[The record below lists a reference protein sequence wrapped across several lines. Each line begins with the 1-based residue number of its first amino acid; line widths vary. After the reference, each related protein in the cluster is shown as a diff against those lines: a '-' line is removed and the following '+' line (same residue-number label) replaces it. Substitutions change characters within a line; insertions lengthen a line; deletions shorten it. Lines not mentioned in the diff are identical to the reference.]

1 MVCEEN
7 TSMQEFS
14 LPTNFHGVPR
24 KSIGLKFIPK
34 VDVLVQNISALKP
47 VVITDEGSDVTLALK
62 AKLESEGHKVI
73 VLQFDTFK
81 KNSAIKDGV
90 IISEISDQNIK
101 IAIDTI
107 LAKNEIGSFIYLH
120 PHFIFSGHNFTEH
133 FAVER
138 SLLKATFLLAK
149 YLQAPLNATSKTQR
163 TAFMTVSRLDGKFGM
178 DKRSNISII
187 AGGLSGLTKCMNL
200 EWSPVFCRAI
210 DAKPE
215 LSSEEIAN
223 NLFLELHDADV
234 RYVDVAIN
242 DNGRM
247 TYDVVSN
254 EVGATD
260 TYKKTVT
267 DKDVFLVAGGG
278 RGVTATCIKEMNIS
292 FKSKFILL
300 GRSSLDFELPAYALS
315 EANPAALKKAIMQEM
330 KDSGENVSI
339 KGLNSTF
346 NKYVAKKEIEE
357 TIANIKANG
366 GDAVYVAGDVTN
378 LTIKPEL
385 LKIEKQWGKITGI
398 IHGAG
403 RLADKLIQDKTE
415 EIFDNVTSVKLDGLL
430 NLLKMVNI
438 NELRHLIMFSSV
450 AGFYGNVGQSD
461 YAMANEILSTA
472 GHLFSTNHP
481 NTKVTAINW
490 GAWEGGMVSPE
501 LQKMFEEAGVSLV
514 NHPGGAARF
523 VQELNGAYHSQPQV
537 IIGGTL
543 PAGISDISGDLKT
556 YTIKRNLSLKDNE
569 FLNHHVIQGSPV
581 LPMVNATAW
590 MADSCVKLFPDYKLA
605 SIENVKLFKG
615 IVFDGTEKEQYFT
628 EIKEQSKT
636 DERIVC
642 AVTIYSKGGKLPLN
656 HYRSTVALAR
666 KRSDKPIFQTPQLKE
681 NKIEGATFYKDGSL
695 FHGAFYQGIE
705 EVIAMDEDQVLLKC
719 KAPSVSFEN
728 QGQFPSTSL
737 NAFFLDI
744 QYQGMVVWVQKFH
757 NGANSLPLQTLKGM
771 VYGEIPADKSFYVHI
786 KIQENSA
793 AKMIA
798 DCTVFDENG
807 AVYLFTEGA
816 GLTVSEGLKW

>member
-1 MVCEEN
+1 M
-7 TSMQEFS
+7 
-14 LPTNFHGVPR
+14 PR

-34 VDVLVQNISALKP
+34 IDLLLENIASLKP
-47 VVITDEGSDVTLALK
+47 VVITDEGSELTLAVK
-62 AKLESEGHKVI
+62 EKLEREGHHVI
-73 VLQFDTFK
+73 ILQFDGFK

-90 IISEISDQNIK
+90 TIPEINDQNIK
-101 IAIDTI
+101 TAITSI
-107 LAKNEIGSFIYLH
+107 LVKNEIGAFIYIH
-120 PHFIFSGHNFTEH
+120 PHFTFTGHNFTQH
-133 FAVER
+133 FDAER
-138 SLLKATFLLAK
+138 ALLKASFLLAK
-149 YLQAPLNATSKTQR
+149 YLQAPLNAVSKTQR

-210 DAKPE
+210 DVKPE
-215 LSSEEIAN
+215 LNVKEIAESI
-223 NLFLELHDADV
+223 FLELHDADV

-242 DNGRM
+242 ETGRM
-247 TYDVVSN
+247 TYEVTPN
-254 EVGATD
+254 EVPD
-260 TYKKTVT
+260 TQNYEQTVT

-278 RGVTATCIKEMNIS
+278 RGVTASCIKEMNIS

-300 GRSSLDFELPAYALS
+300 GRSSLDFELPEYALN
-315 EANPAALKKAIMQEM
+315 EDNPASLKNAIMQDM
-330 KDSGENVSI
+330 KASGEKVSI
-339 KGLNSTF
+339 KGLNNTF

-357 TIANIKANG
+357 TIAHIKANG

-385 LKIEKQWGKITGI
+385 LKIEKEWGKITGI

-415 EIFDNVTSVKLDGLL
+415 QIFDDVTSVKLDGLL
-430 NLLKMVNI
+430 GLLKMVNI
-438 NELRHLIMFSSV
+438 NELKHLIMFSSV

-472 GHLFSTNHP
+472 AHLFSTNHP

-501 LQKMFEEAGVSLV
+501 LQKMFEQAGVSLV

-523 VQELNGAYHSQPQV
+523 VQELNGAYHNQPQV

-543 PAGISDISGDLKT
+543 PAGISDISGEPKV
-556 YTIKRNLSLKDNE
+556 YTIQRNLNLKDNA

-590 MADSCVKLFPDYKLA
+590 MADSCVKLFPDYTLA

-615 IVFDGTEKEQYFT
+615 IVFDGTEKESYFT

-636 DERIVC
+636 TDNIVC
-642 AVTIYSKGGKLPLN
+642 DVTIYSKGAKLPLN
-656 HYRSTVALAR
+656 HYRSSVTLVR
-666 KRSDKPIFQTPQLKE
+666 KRNDKPIFKQPKVKE
-681 NKIEGATFYKDGSL
+681 NKIDGATFYNDGSL
-695 FHGAFYQGIE
+695 FHGPFYQGIE
-705 EVIAMDEDQVLLKC
+705 AVLCMDKKQVLLQC
-719 KAPSVSFEN
+719 KAPAVSFED

-757 NGANSLPLQTLKGM
+757 NGANSLPLQTLKGL
-771 VYGEIPADKSFYVHI
+771 VYGEIPSNKSFYVYI
-786 KIQENSA
+786 KIEENTA
-793 AKMIA
+793 TKMIA
-798 DCTVFDENG
+798 ECTVYDENG
-807 AVYLFTEGA
+807 SVFLITKGA
-816 GLTVSEGLKW
+816 GLTISPELKW

>member
-1 MVCEEN
+1 
-7 TSMQEFS
+7 
-14 LPTNFHGVPR
+14 LPTNFHNVPR

-34 VDVLVQNISALKP
+34 VDLLVEDISTLKP
-47 VVITDEGSDVTLALK
+47 IVITDEGSGLTLALK
-62 AKLESEGHKVI
+62 AKLESEGHRVI
-73 VLQFDTFK
+73 VIQFDGFK
-81 KNSAIKDGV
+81 KNSSIKNGV
-90 IISEISDQNIK
+90 SISEINDQNIK
-101 IAIDTI
+101 IAIDAI
-107 LAKNEIGSFIYLH
+107 LAKNEIGAFIYLH
-120 PHFIFSGHNFTEH
+120 PHFTFSGHNFTEH
-133 FAVER
+133 FKVER
-138 SLLKATFLLAK
+138 QLIKATFLLAK
-149 YLQAPLNATSKTQR
+149 YLQVPLNTTSKTQR
-163 TAFMTVSRLDGKFGM
+163 ATFMTVSRIDGKFGM

-200 EWSPVFCRAI
+200 EWSPVYCRAI
-210 DAKPE
+210 DVKPE
-215 LSSEEIAN
+215 LSDKEITD
-223 NLFLELHDADV
+223 NLFLELHDTDI

-242 DNGRM
+242 ENGRM
-247 TYDVVSN
+247 TYDVRPN
-254 EVGATD
+254 EVPANEN
-260 TYKKTVT
+260 YQQTVT

-300 GRSSLDFELPAYALS
+300 GRSSLDFELPAYALD
-315 EANPAALKKAIMQEM
+315 EDDPAKLKNAIMLEM
-330 KDSGENVSI
+330 KASGEKVSI

-357 TIANIKANG
+357 TIAHIKANG

-385 LKIEKQWGKITGI
+385 LTIEKEWGKITGI

-430 NLLKMVNI
+430 GLLKMVNI
-438 NELRHLIMFSSV
+438 NELKHLIMFSSV

-472 GHLFSTNHP
+472 AHLFSTNHP

-523 VQELNGAYHSQPQV
+523 VQELNGAYHDQPQV

-543 PAGISDISGDLKT
+543 PAGISDISGDFKT
-556 YTIKRNLSLKDNE
+556 YTIQRNLSLKDNE

-615 IVFDGTEKEQYFT
+615 IVFDGTEKETYFT
-628 EIKEQSKT
+628 DVKEKSKT
-636 DERIVC
+636 ADTIIC
-642 AVTIYSKGGKLPLN
+642 DVTVYSKGAKLPLN
-656 HYRSTVALAR
+656 HYRSTVTLMR
-666 KRSDKPIFQTPQLKE
+666 KRSDKPKFKTPELKE
-681 NKIEGATFYKDGSL
+681 NKIDGAIFYKDGSL

-705 EVIAMDEDQVLLKC
+705 EVISMDKEQVLLKC
-719 KAPSVSFEN
+719 KAPVVSFED
-728 QGQFPSTSL
+728 QGQFPVTSL

-757 NGANSLPLQTLKGM
+757 NGANSLPLQTLKGL

-798 DCTVFDENG
+798 DCTVYDENED
-807 AVYLFTEGA
+807 VYLFTEGA
-816 GLTVSEGLKW
+816 GLTVSEGLSW

>member
-1 MVCEEN
+1 
-7 TSMQEFS
+7 
-14 LPTNFHGVPR
+14 VPR

-34 VDVLVQNISALKP
+34 VDILVQDISTLKP
-47 VVITDEGSDVTLALK
+47 VVITDEGSDLTLAVK
-62 AKLESEGHKVI
+62 AKLESEGYKVI
-73 VLQFDTFK
+73 VIQFDAFR
-81 KNSAIKDGV
+81 KNTAITDG
-90 IISEISDQNIK
+90 ISISEINDQNIK
-101 IAIDTI
+101 AAIDTI
-107 LAKNEIGSFIYLH
+107 LVKNEIGAFIYLH
-120 PHFIFSGHNFTEH
+120 PHFTFSGHNFTQH
-133 FAVER
+133 FDTER

-178 DKRSNISII
+178 DKRSDISII

-215 LSSEEIAN
+215 LAAKEIADN
-223 NLFLELHDADV
+223 VFLELHDADV

-242 DNGRM
+242 ENGRM
-247 TYDVVSN
+247 TYEVTPN
-254 EVGATD
+254 EVSD
-260 TYKKTVT
+260 KESYQQTVT
-267 DKDVFLVAGGG
+267 NKDVFLVAGGG
-278 RGVTATCIKEMNIS
+278 RGVTATCIKEMNIA

-300 GRSSLDFELPAYALS
+300 GRSSLDFEVPSYALN
-315 EANPAALKKAIMQEM
+315 EDDPAKLKNAIMLEM
-330 KDSGENVSI
+330 KASGEKVSI

-357 TIANIKANG
+357 TIAHIKANG

-385 LKIEKQWGKITGI
+385 LKIEKQWGQITGI

-430 NLLKMVNI
+430 GLLKMVNI
-438 NELRHLIMFSSV
+438 NELKHLIMFSSV

-472 GHLFSTNHP
+472 AHLFSTNHP

-523 VQELNGAYHSQPQV
+523 VQELNGAYHNQPQV

-556 YTIKRNLSLKDNE
+556 YTIQRNLSLKDNA

-615 IVFDGTEKEQYFT
+615 IVFDGTEKEVYFT
-628 EIKEQSKT
+628 EMKEQSKT
-636 DERIVC
+636 SDTIIC
-642 AVTIYSKGGKLPLN
+642 DVTVYSKGAKLPLN
-656 HYRSTVALAR
+656 HYRSSVTLSR
-666 KRSDKPIFQTPQLKE
+666 KRNHKPKFKAPTLKGST
-681 NKIEGATFYKDGSL
+681 IDGATFYKDGSL

-705 EVIAMDEDQVLLKC
+705 EVLFMDSEQVLLKC
-719 KAPSVSFEN
+719 KAPRVSFED

-757 NGANSLPLQTLKGM
+757 NGANSLPLQTLKGL
-771 VYGEIPADKSFYVHI
+771 VYGEIPADESFYVHI

-798 DCTVFDENG
+798 DCTVYDENED
-807 AVYLFTEGA
+807 VFLFTQGA
-816 GLTVSEGLKW
+816 GLTVSEGLTW

>member
-1 MVCEEN
+1 
-7 TSMQEFS
+7 
-14 LPTNFHGVPR
+14 LPTKFYNVPR

-34 VDVLVQNISALKP
+34 VDLLVQDISALKP
-47 VVITDEGSDVTLALK
+47 VVITDEGSDLTLAVK
-62 AKLESEGHKVI
+62 AKLESEGHTVI
-73 VLQFDTFK
+73 VIQFDAFK
-81 KNSAIKDGV
+81 KNPTLKNGIS
-90 IISEISDQNIK
+90 ISEINDQNIK
-101 IAIDTI
+101 MAIDTI
-107 LAKNEIGSFIYLH
+107 LAKNDIGSFIYLH
-120 PHFIFSGHNFTEH
+120 PHFTFSGSNFTQH
-133 FAVER
+133 FDTER
-138 SLLKATFLLAK
+138 ALLKATFLMAK
-149 YLQAPLNATSKTQR
+149 QLQAPLNANSKTQR

-178 DKRSNISII
+178 DKRSNMSII

-215 LSSEEIAN
+215 LAAKEIADA
-223 NLFLELHDADV
+223 LFLELHDADV
-234 RYVDVAIN
+234 RYVDVAITE
-242 DNGRM
+242 NGRM
-247 TYDVVSN
+247 TYEVTTN
-254 EVGATD
+254 EVSATED
-260 TYKKTVT
+260 YQQTVT

-278 RGVTATCIKEMNIS
+278 RGVTATCIKEMNIA

-300 GRSSLDFELPAYALS
+300 GRSALDFELPAYALNGVS
-315 EANPAALKKAIMQEM
+315 PAALKNEIMQEM
-330 KDSGENVSI
+330 KSSGEKVSI
-339 KGLNSTF
+339 KGLNSRF

-357 TIANIKANG
+357 TIAHIKANG
-366 GDAVYVAGDVTN
+366 GDAIYVAGDVTN

-385 LKIEKQWGKITGI
+385 LEIEKKWGKITGI

-415 EIFDNVTSVKLDGLL
+415 QIFDDVTSVKLDGLTS
-430 NLLKMVNI
+430 LLKMVNV

-472 GHLFSTNHP
+472 AHLFSTNHP

-523 VQELNGAYHSQPQV
+523 VQELNGAYHHQPQV

-543 PAGISDISGDLKT
+543 PAGISDISGPLKT
-556 YTIKRNLSLKDNE
+556 YTIQRYLSLKDNT
-569 FLNHHVIQGSPV
+569 FLKDHVIQGSSV

-605 SIENVKLFKG
+605 RIAHVKLYKG
-615 IVFDGTEKEQYFT
+615 IVFDGTEKEVYFT

-636 DERIVC
+636 AEHIVC
-642 AVTIYSKGGKLPLN
+642 DVTVYSKGVKLPLN
-656 HYRSTVALAR
+656 HYRSTITLSR
-666 KRSDKPIFQTPQLKE
+666 KRSDKPKFQAPRIKE
-681 NKIEGATFYKDGSL
+681 NKIDGATFYKDGSL
-695 FHGAFYQGIE
+695 FQGPFYQGIE
-705 EVIAMDEDQVLLKC
+705 AVLSIDKDQVLLKC
-719 KAPSVSFEN
+719 KAPAVSFET

-744 QYQGMVVWVQKFH
+744 QYQGMILWVQKYH
-757 NGANSLPLQTLKGM
+757 NGANSLPLQTIEGL
-771 VYGEIPADKSFYVHI
+771 VYGEIPANKSFYVHM

-793 AKMIA
+793 TKMIA
-798 DCTVFDENG
+798 DITVYDENG
-807 AVYLFTEGA
+807 DVFLFTEGA
-816 GLTVSEGLKW
+816 GLTVSEGLTW

>member
-1 MVCEEN
+1 M
-7 TSMQEFS
+7 
-14 LPTNFHGVPR
+14 PTDFHNVPR

-34 VDVLVQNISALKP
+34 VDLLVQDISTLKP
-47 VVITDEGSDVTLALK
+47 VVITDEGSDLTLAVK
-62 AKLESEGHKVI
+62 TKLEREGHNVI
-73 VLQFDTFK
+73 VIQFDAFK
-81 KNSAIKDGV
+81 KNSSIKNGV
-90 IISEISDQNIK
+90 AISEINDQNIK
-101 IAIDTI
+101 TAINTI
-107 LAKNEIGSFIYLH
+107 LAKSEIGAFIYLH
-120 PHFIFSGHNFTEH
+120 PHFTFSNHNFTEH
-133 FAVER
+133 FKIER
-138 SLLKATFLLAK
+138 QLIKATFLLAK
-149 YLQAPLNATSKTQR
+149 YLQAPLNTNSKTQR

-210 DAKPE
+210 DVKPE
-215 LSSEEIAN
+215 LAEKDIADH
-223 NLFLELHDADV
+223 LFLELHDADV

-242 DNGRM
+242 NNGRM
-247 TYDVVSN
+247 TYEVKAN
-254 EVGATD
+254 EVHSSEE
-260 TYKKTVT
+260 YKQTVT

-278 RGVTATCIKEMNIS
+278 RGVTATCIKEMNKS

-300 GRSSLDFELPAYALS
+300 GRSSLDFELPEYAQN
-315 EANPAALKKAIMQEM
+315 EDDPAALKNAIMMAM
-330 KDSGENVSI
+330 KASGEKVSI
-339 KGLNSTF
+339 QSLNSTF

-357 TIANIKANG
+357 TIAHIKANG

-415 EIFDNVTSVKLDGLL
+415 TIFDNVTSVKLDGLL
-430 NLLKMVNI
+430 GLLKMVNI
-438 NELRHLIMFSSV
+438 NELKHLIMFSSV

-472 GHLFSTNHP
+472 AHLFSTNHP

-523 VQELNGAYHSQPQV
+523 VQELNGAYHNQPQV

-543 PAGISDISGDLKT
+543 PAGISDISGDNKT
-556 YTIKRNLSLKDNE
+556 YTIQRNLSLKDNA

-590 MADSCVKLFPDYKLA
+590 MADSCVKLFPDYNLA

-615 IVFDGTEKEQYFT
+615 IVFDGNEKEVYFT

-636 DERIVC
+636 EDRIVC
-642 AVTIYSKGGKLPLN
+642 DVTIYSKGVKLPLN
-656 HYRSTVALAR
+656 HYRSRVTIER
-666 KRSDKPIFQTPQLKE
+666 KRGDKPKFQVPNLKE
-681 NKIEGATFYKDGSL
+681 NKIKGASFYKDGSL
-695 FHGAFYQGIE
+695 FHGEFYQGIE
-705 EVIAMDEDQVLLKC
+705 EVLSIDKEQVLLKC
-719 KAPSVSFEN
+719 KAPAVSFED
-728 QGQFPSTSL
+728 QGQFPNTSL

-757 NGANSLPLQTLKGM
+757 DGANSLPLQTLKGL
-771 VYGEIPADKSFYVHI
+771 VYGEIPSDKSFYVHI
-786 KIQENSA
+786 KIQENSIT
-793 AKMIA
+793 KMIA
-798 DCTVFDENG
+798 DCTVFDDKGN
-807 AVYLFTEGA
+807 VFLFTEGA
-816 GLTVSEGLKW
+816 GLTISPELTW

>member
-1 MVCEEN
+1 M
-7 TSMQEFS
+7 
-14 LPTNFHGVPR
+14 PR

-34 VDVLVQNISALKP
+34 VDILVQNISALKP
-47 VVITDEGSDVTLALK
+47 VVITDEGSDLTLAVK
-62 AKLESEGHKVI
+62 KKLESEGFTVI
-73 VLQFDTFK
+73 VIQFDAFK
-81 KNSAIKDGV
+81 KNKTIKNG
-90 IISEISDQNIK
+90 ISIPEINDQNIK
-101 IAIDTI
+101 AAIDTI
-107 LAKNEIGSFIYLH
+107 LVKNEIGAFIYLH
-120 PHFIFSGHNFTEH
+120 PHFTFSGHNFTQH
-133 FAVER
+133 FDTER

-149 YLQAPLNATSKTQR
+149 YLQVPLNTTSKTQR

-178 DKRSNISII
+178 DKRSDISII

-215 LSSEEIAN
+215 LSAKKIADN
-223 NLFLELHDADV
+223 VFLELNDADV

-242 DNGRM
+242 ENGRM
-247 TYDVVSN
+247 TYEVTPN
-254 EVGATD
+254 EVSAKEN
-260 TYKKTVT
+260 YQQTVT

-300 GRSSLDFELPAYALS
+300 GRSSLDFELPAYALN
-315 EANPAALKKAIMQEM
+315 EDDPAKLKNAIMLEM
-330 KDSGENVSI
+330 KASGEKVSI

-357 TIANIKANG
+357 TIAHIKANG

-385 LKIEKQWGKITGI
+385 LKIEKQWGQITGI

-430 NLLKMVNI
+430 GLLKMVNI
-438 NELRHLIMFSSV
+438 NELKHLIMFSSV

-472 GHLFSTNHP
+472 AHLFSTNHP

-523 VQELNGAYHSQPQV
+523 VQELNGAYHNQPQV

-543 PAGISDISGDLKT
+543 PAGISDISGDFKT
-556 YTIKRNLSLKDNE
+556 YTIQRNLSLKDNE

-615 IVFDGTEKEQYFT
+615 IVFDGTEKDMYFT
-628 EIKEQSKT
+628 EVKEQSKT
-636 DERIVC
+636 ADQIVC
-642 AVTIYSKGGKLPLN
+642 DVTVYSKGAKLPLN
-656 HYRSTVALAR
+656 HYRSTVTLSR
-666 KRSDKPIFQTPQLKE
+666 KRAEKPKFQTPTLKE
-681 NKIEGATFYKDGSL
+681 NKIDGATFYKDGSL

-705 EVIAMDEDQVLLKC
+705 EVLSMDEEQVLLKC
-719 KAPSVSFEN
+719 KAPTVSFED
-728 QGQFPSTSL
+728 QGQFPITSL

-757 NGANSLPLQTLKGM
+757 NGANSLPLQTLKGL

-798 DCTVFDENG
+798 DCTVYDENED
-807 AVYLFTEGA
+807 VFLFTEGA
-816 GLTVSEGLKW
+816 GLTVSEGLTW

>member
-1 MVCEEN
+1 M
-7 TSMQEFS
+7 
-14 LPTNFHGVPR
+14 PTNFHNVPR

-34 VDVLVQNISALKP
+34 VDILVQNISSLKP
-47 VVITDEGSDVTLALK
+47 VVITDEGSDLTLAVK
-62 AKLESEGHKVI
+62 EKLESEGHTVI
-73 VLQFDTFK
+73 VIQFDTFK
-81 KNSAIKDGV
+81 KNTAIKRG
-90 IISEISDQNIK
+90 ISIPEINDQNIK
-101 IAIDTI
+101 TAIDTI
-107 LAKNEIGSFIYLH
+107 LAENEIGAFIYLH
-120 PHFIFSGHNFTEH
+120 PHFTFTGHNFTQH
-133 FAVER
+133 FDIER

-149 YLQAPLNATSKTQR
+149 YLQAPLNAASKTQR
-163 TAFMTVSRLDGKFGM
+163 SSFMTVSRLDGKFGM
-178 DKRSNISII
+178 NERSNISII

-210 DAKPE
+210 DAQPE
-215 LSSEEIAN
+215 LSPEEIAD

-242 DNGRM
+242 ENGRM
-247 TYDVVSN
+247 TYEVVPN
-254 EVGATD
+254 EVNASEE
-260 TYKKTVT
+260 YEQTVT

-300 GRSSLDFELPAYALS
+300 GRSSLDFELPEYAQN
-315 EANPAALKKAIMQEM
+315 EDNPAALKNAIMMDM
-330 KDSGENVSI
+330 KASGEKVSI

-357 TIANIKANG
+357 TIAHIKANG

-385 LKIEKQWGKITGI
+385 LNIEKQWGKITGI

-430 NLLKMVNI
+430 CLLKMVNI
-438 NELRHLIMFSSV
+438 NELKHLIMFSSV

-472 GHLFSTNHP
+472 AHLFSTNHP

-523 VQELNGAYHSQPQV
+523 VQELNGAYHNQPQV

-556 YTIKRNLSLKDNE
+556 YTIQRNLSLKDNE

-615 IVFDGTEKEQYFT
+615 IVFDGTEKEMYFT
-628 EIKEQSKT
+628 EMKEQSKT
-636 DERIVC
+636 ADQIIC
-642 AVTIYSKGGKLPLN
+642 DVTVYSKGAKLPLN
-656 HYRSTVALAR
+656 HYRSKVTLER
-666 KRSDKPIFQTPQLKE
+666 KRNDKPKFQTPELKE
-681 NKIEGATFYKDGSL
+681 NKIDGATFYKDGSL

-705 EVIAMDEDQVLLKC
+705 EVLSMDEEQVLLKC
-719 KAPSVSFEN
+719 KAPAVSFED
-728 QGQFPSTSL
+728 QGQFPVTSL

-757 NGANSLPLQTLKGM
+757 NGANSLPLQTLKGLI
-771 VYGEIPADKSFYVHI
+771 YGEIPANKSFYVYI

-798 DCTVFDENG
+798 DCTVYDENG
-807 AVYLFTEGA
+807 NVYLFTEGA
-816 GLTVSEGLKW
+816 GLTVSEGLSW

>member
-1 MVCEEN
+1 M
-7 TSMQEFS
+7 
-14 LPTNFHGVPR
+14 PTNFYDVPR

-34 VDVLVQNISALKP
+34 VDLLVQNISSLKP
-47 VVITDEGSDVTLALK
+47 VVITDEGSDLTLAVK
-62 AKLESEGHKVI
+62 AKLEIEGHKVI
-73 VLQFDTFK
+73 VIQFDAFK
-81 KNSAIKDGV
+81 KNKSIKNG
-90 IISEISDQNIK
+90 ISIPKINDQNIK
-101 IAIDTI
+101 TAIDTI
-107 LAKNEIGSFIYLH
+107 LAKNEIGAFIYLH
-120 PHFIFSGHNFTEH
+120 PHFTFSGHNFTQH
-133 FAVER
+133 FDIER

-149 YLQAPLNATSKTQR
+149 YLQAPLNVTSKTQR

-215 LSSEEIAN
+215 LSAKEISD

-242 DNGRM
+242 ENGRM
-247 TYDVVSN
+247 TYEVTPN
-254 EVGATD
+254 EVSATEN
-260 TYKKTVT
+260 YQQTVT

-278 RGVTATCIKEMNIS
+278 RGVTATCIKEMNKS

-300 GRSSLDFELPAYALS
+300 GRSSLDFDLPAYALK
-315 EANPAALKKAIMQEM
+315 EDNPAKLKNAIMEDM
-330 KDSGENVSI
+330 KASGEKVSI

-357 TIANIKANG
+357 TIAIIKENG
-366 GDAVYVAGDVTN
+366 GDAIYVAGDVTN

-385 LKIEKQWGKITGI
+385 LKIEKKWGKITGI

-430 NLLKMVNI
+430 SLLKMVDI
-438 NELRHLIMFSSV
+438 NELKHLIMFSSV

-472 GHLFSTNHP
+472 AHLFSTNHP
-481 NTKVTAINW
+481 KTKVTAINW

-523 VQELNGAYHSQPQV
+523 VQELNGAYHNQPQV

-556 YTIKRNLSLKDNE
+556 YTIQRNLSLKDNV
-569 FLNHHVIQGSPV
+569 FLNHHIIQGSPV

-615 IVFDGTEKEQYFT
+615 IVFDGTEKETYFT

-636 DERIVC
+636 ADSIVC
-642 AVTIYSKGGKLPLN
+642 DVTIYSKGAKLPLN
-656 HYRSTVALAR
+656 HYRSTVTLER
-666 KRSDKPIFQTPQLKE
+666 KRSDKPKFQTPKLKE

-705 EVIAMDEDQVLLKC
+705 EVLSMDKEQVLLKC
-719 KAPSVSFEN
+719 KAPAVSFED

-757 NGANSLPLQTLKGM
+757 NGANSLPLQTLKGL
-771 VYGEIPADKSFYVHI
+771 VYGEIPSDESFYVHI
-786 KIQENSA
+786 KIQESSVT
-793 AKMIA
+793 KMIA
-798 DCTVFDENG
+798 DCTVYDENG
-807 AVYLFTEGA
+807 NVFLFTQGA
-816 GLTVSEGLKW
+816 GLTISPGLSW

>member
-1 MVCEEN
+1 M
-7 TSMQEFS
+7 
-14 LPTNFHGVPR
+14 PTNFHNVPR
-24 KSIGLKFIPK
+24 KSVGLKFIPK
-34 VDVLVQNISALKP
+34 VDLLIQDISTLKP
-47 VVITDEGSDVTLALK
+47 IVITDEGSELTLAVK
-62 AKLESEGHKVI
+62 TKLESEGHTVI
-73 VLQFDTFK
+73 VLQFDGFK
-81 KNSAIKDGV
+81 KNTTIKNEV
-90 IISEISDQNIK
+90 SIPEINDQNIK

-107 LAKNEIGSFIYLH
+107 LEKNEIGAFIYLH
-120 PHFIFSGHNFTEH
+120 PHFTFSGHNFTQH
-133 FAVER
+133 FDTER
-138 SLLKATFLLAK
+138 ALLKASFLLAK
-149 YLQAPLNATSKTQR
+149 QLQAPLNTTSKTQR

-215 LSSEEIAN
+215 LSAKAIADH
-223 NLFLELHDADV
+223 LFLELHDADV
-234 RYVDVAIN
+234 RYVDVALN
-242 DNGRM
+242 ENGRM
-247 TYDVVSN
+247 TYDVVPN
-254 EVGATD
+254 EVSATPD
-260 TYKKTVT
+260 YQQTVT

-278 RGVTATCIKEMNIS
+278 RGVTATCIKEMNIA

-300 GRSSLDFELPAYALS
+300 GRSSLDFEIPAYALNEDS
-315 EANPAALKKAIMQEM
+315 PAALKNAIMQEM
-330 KDSGENVSI
+330 KASGEKVSI

-357 TIANIKANG
+357 TIAKIKANG
-366 GDAVYVAGDVTN
+366 GDAIYVAGDVTN
-378 LTIKPEL
+378 LTIKPQL
-385 LKIEKQWGKITGI
+385 LNIEKQWGKITGI

-430 NLLKMVNI
+430 GLLKMVNI
-438 NELRHLIMFSSV
+438 NELKHLILFSSV

-472 GHLFSTNHP
+472 AHLFSTNHP

-523 VQELNGAYHSQPQV
+523 VQELNGAYHNQPQV

-556 YTIKRNLSLKDNE
+556 YTIQRNLNLKDNL
-569 FLNHHVIQGSPV
+569 FLTHHVIQGNPV

-615 IVFDGTEKEQYFT
+615 IVFDGTEKETYFT

-636 DERIVC
+636 ADSIVC
-642 AVTIYSKGGKLPLN
+642 DVTVYSKGSKLPLN
-656 HYRSTVALAR
+656 HYRSTVTLLR
-666 KRSDKPIFQTPQLKE
+666 KRNDKPKFLTPKLKE
-681 NKIEGATFYKDGSL
+681 NKIDGATFYKNGSL

-705 EVIAMDEDQVLLKC
+705 AVLAMDEAQVLLRC
-719 KAPSVSFEN
+719 KAPAVSFED

-771 VYGEIPADKSFYVHI
+771 VYGEIPSNKSFYVHI
-786 KIQENSA
+786 KVQENSNT
-793 AKMIA
+793 KMIA
-798 DCTVFDENG
+798 DCTVYDENG
-807 AVYLFTEGA
+807 DVFLFTQGA
-816 GLTVSEGLKW
+816 GLTVSEGLNW

>member
-1 MVCEEN
+1 M
-7 TSMQEFS
+7 
-14 LPTNFHGVPR
+14 PR

-34 VDVLVQNISALKP
+34 VDVLVQNISELKP
-47 VVITDEGSDVTLALK
+47 VVITDEGSDLTLAVK
-62 AKLESEGHKVI
+62 AKLESEGYTVI
-73 VLQFDTFK
+73 VIQFKAFK
-81 KNSAIKDGV
+81 KNKTIKNG
-90 IISEISDQNIK
+90 ISIPEINDQNIK
-101 IAIDTI
+101 AAIDAI
-107 LAKNEIGSFIYLH
+107 LAKNEIGAFIYLH
-120 PHFIFSGHNFTEH
+120 PHFTFSGHNFTQH
-133 FAVER
+133 FDTER

-149 YLQAPLNATSKTQR
+149 YLQAPLNKTSKSQR

-178 DKRSNISII
+178 DKRSDISII

-215 LSSEEIAN
+215 LAAKEIADN
-223 NLFLELHDADV
+223 VFLELHDADV

-242 DNGRM
+242 ENGRM
-247 TYDVVSN
+247 TYEVTPN
-254 EVGATD
+254 EVSANEN
-260 TYKKTVT
+260 YQQTVT

-300 GRSSLDFELPAYALS
+300 GRSSLDFELPAYALN
-315 EANPAALKKAIMQEM
+315 EDDPAKLKNAIMLEM
-330 KDSGENVSI
+330 KASGDKVSI

-357 TIANIKANG
+357 TIAHIKANG

-385 LKIEKQWGKITGI
+385 LDIEKQWGKITGI

-430 NLLKMVNI
+430 GLLKMVNI
-438 NELRHLIMFSSV
+438 NELKHLIMFSSV

-472 GHLFSTNHP
+472 AHLFSTNHP

-523 VQELNGAYHSQPQV
+523 VQELNGAYHNQPQV

-556 YTIKRNLSLKDNE
+556 YTIQRNLSLKDNE

-605 SIENVKLFKG
+605 TIEQVKLFKG
-615 IVFDGTEKEQYFT
+615 IVFNGSEKEIYFT
-628 EIKEQSKT
+628 EVKEQSKT
-636 DERIVC
+636 DDTIVC
-642 AVTIYSKGGKLPLN
+642 DVTVHSKGAKFPLN
-656 HYRSTVALAR
+656 HYRSRVILSKKPT
-666 KRSDKPIFQTPQLKE
+666 DKPKSQIPNLRGD
-681 NKIEGATFYKDGSL
+681 IIDGSTFYKDGSL
-695 FHGAFYQGIE
+695 FHGAYYQGIE
-705 EVIAMDEDQVLLKC
+705 EVLYMDVEQALIKC
-719 KAPSVSFEN
+719 KAPAVSLED

-757 NGANSLPLQTLKGM
+757 NGANSLPLQTLKGSI
-771 VYGEIPADKSFYVHI
+771 YREIPADKSFYVHI

-793 AKMIA
+793 TKMIA
-798 DCTVFDENG
+798 DCTVYDENED
-807 AVYLFTEGA
+807 VFLFTEGA
-816 GLTVSEGLKW
+816 GLTVSQELTW

>member
-1 MVCEEN
+1 M
-7 TSMQEFS
+7 
-14 LPTNFHGVPR
+14 
-24 KSIGLKFIPK
+24 
-34 VDVLVQNISALKP
+34 
-47 VVITDEGSDVTLALK
+47 
-62 AKLESEGHKVI
+62 
-73 VLQFDTFK
+73 
-81 KNSAIKDGV
+81 
-90 IISEISDQNIK
+90 
-101 IAIDTI
+101 
-107 LAKNEIGSFIYLH
+107 
-120 PHFIFSGHNFTEH
+120 
-133 FAVER
+133 
-138 SLLKATFLLAK
+138 AK

-178 DKRSNISII
+178 DKRSDISII
-187 AGGLSGLTKCMNL
+187 AGGLSGLTKCINL

-210 DAKPE
+210 DAQPE
-215 LSSEEIAN
+215 LSPEEIAA
-223 NLFLELHDADV
+223 NLFQELHDADV

-242 DNGRM
+242 EKGRM
-247 TYDVVSN
+247 TYEVTPN
-254 EVGATD
+254 EVAATD
-260 TYKKTVT
+260 EYQQTVT

-278 RGVTATCIKEMNIS
+278 RGVTATCIKEMNAA

-300 GRSSLDFELPAYALS
+300 GRSSLDFELPAYALT
-315 EANPAALKKAIMQEM
+315 ENNPAKLKNAIMQNL
-330 KDSGENVSI
+330 KASGEKVSI
-339 KGLNSTF
+339 KGLNSLF
-346 NKYVAKKEIEE
+346 KKYVAKKEIEE
-357 TIANIKANG
+357 TIATIKVAG
-366 GDAVYVAGDVTN
+366 GDAIYVAGDVTN

-438 NELRHLIMFSSV
+438 NELKHLIMFSSV

-472 GHLFSTNHP
+472 AHLFSTNHP

-523 VQELNGAYHSQPQV
+523 VQELNGAYHHQPQV

-556 YTIKRNLSLKDNE
+556 HTIQRNLSLKENA
-569 FLNHHVIQGSPV
+569 FLQHHVIQGSPV

-605 SIENVKLFKG
+605 SIEDVKLFKG
-615 IVFDGTEKEQYFT
+615 IVFDGTEKEVYFT
-628 EIKEQSKT
+628 KVKEQLKT
-636 DERIVC
+636 ADTIVC
-642 AVTIYSKGGKLPLN
+642 EVSVYSKGAKLPLN
-656 HYRSTVALAR
+656 HYRATVTLSR
-666 KRSDKPIFQTPQLKE
+666 KRTEKPIFKAPKLVE
-681 NKIEGATFYKDGSL
+681 NKIDGATFYKDGSL

-705 EVIAMDEDQVLLKC
+705 EIIAMDESQVLLKC
-719 KAPSVSFEN
+719 KAPAVSYED

-744 QYQGMVVWVQKFH
+744 QYQGMVVWVQKYH

-771 VYGEIPADKSFYVHI
+771 VYEEIQANKSYYVHI
-786 KIQENSA
+786 KIQENTET
-793 AKMIA
+793 KMIA
-798 DCTVFDENG
+798 DCTVYDDNED
-807 AVYLFTEGA
+807 VILFTEGA
-816 GLTVSEGLKW
+816 GLTVSRELVW

>member
-1 MVCEEN
+1 
-7 TSMQEFS
+7 
-14 LPTNFHGVPR
+14 
-24 KSIGLKFIPK
+24 
-34 VDVLVQNISALKP
+34 
-47 VVITDEGSDVTLALK
+47 
-62 AKLESEGHKVI
+62 
-73 VLQFDTFK
+73 
-81 KNSAIKDGV
+81 
-90 IISEISDQNIK
+90 
-101 IAIDTI
+101 
-107 LAKNEIGSFIYLH
+107 LH
-120 PHFIFSGHNFTEH
+120 PHFSFSGHNFTEH
-133 FAVER
+133 FDTER
-138 SLLKATFLLAK
+138 ALLKATFLLAK
-149 YLQAPLNATSKTQR
+149 YLQAPLNATSKKQR

-215 LSSEEIAN
+215 LSAKEIADS
-223 NLFLELHDADV
+223 LFLELHDADV

-242 DNGRM
+242 ETGRM
-247 TYDVVSN
+247 TYEVTPN
-254 EVGATD
+254 EVSATEN
-260 TYKKTVT
+260 YQQTVT

-300 GRSSLDFELPAYALS
+300 GRSSLDFELPAYALH
-315 EANPAALKKAIMQEM
+315 EDNPASLKNAIMQDM
-330 KDSGENVSI
+330 KASGEKVSI

-357 TIANIKANG
+357 TITHIKENG

-378 LTIKPEL
+378 LSIKPEL
-385 LKIEKQWGKITGI
+385 LTIEKEWGKITGI

-415 EIFDNVTSVKLDGLL
+415 QIFDDVTSVKLDGLL
-430 NLLKMVNI
+430 SLLKMVNI
-438 NELRHLIMFSSV
+438 NELKHLIMFSSV

-472 GHLFSTNHP
+472 AHLFSTNHP

-523 VQELNGAYHSQPQV
+523 VQELNGAYHNQPQV

-543 PAGISDISGDLKT
+543 PAGISDISGDPKI
-556 YTIKRNLSLKDNE
+556 YTIQRNLSLKDNA

-590 MADSCVKLFPDYKLA
+590 MADSCVKLFPDYTLA

-615 IVFDGTEKEQYFT
+615 IVFDGTEKESYFT

-636 DERIVC
+636 ADSIVC
-642 AVTIYSKGGKLPLN
+642 DVTVYSKGAKLPLN
-656 HYRSTVALAR
+656 HYRSTVTLMR
-666 KRSDKPIFQTPQLKE
+666 KRSDKPTFKTPKLKE
-681 NKIEGATFYKDGSL
+681 NRIAGATFYKDGSL

-705 EVIAMDEDQVLLKC
+705 AVLSMDKKQVLLQC
-719 KAPSVSFEN
+719 KAPAVSFED

-757 NGANSLPLQTLKGM
+757 NGANSLPLQTLKGF
-771 VYGEIPADKSFYVHI
+771 VYGEIPSNKSFYVHI
-786 KIQENSA
+786 KIQENSST
-793 AKMIA
+793 KMIA
-798 DCTVFDENG
+798 DCTVYDENG
-807 AVYLFTEGA
+807 DVFLFTQGA
-816 GLTVSEGLKW
+816 GLTVSEGLAW

>member
-1 MVCEEN
+1 M
-7 TSMQEFS
+7 
-14 LPTNFHGVPR
+14 
-24 KSIGLKFIPK
+24 
-34 VDVLVQNISALKP
+34 
-47 VVITDEGSDVTLALK
+47 
-62 AKLESEGHKVI
+62 
-73 VLQFDTFK
+73 
-81 KNSAIKDGV
+81 
-90 IISEISDQNIK
+90 
-101 IAIDTI
+101 
-107 LAKNEIGSFIYLH
+107 
-120 PHFIFSGHNFTEH
+120 
-133 FAVER
+133 
-138 SLLKATFLLAK
+138 AK
-149 YLQAPLNATSKTQR
+149 YLQAPLNTTSKTQR

-210 DAKPE
+210 DVQPE
-215 LSSEEIAN
+215 LSPKEIAAH
-223 NLFLELHDADV
+223 LFLELHDADV

-242 DNGRM
+242 ENGRM
-247 TYDVVSN
+247 TYEVTPN
-254 EVGATD
+254 EVPATQE
-260 TYKKTVT
+260 YQQTVT

-278 RGVTATCIKEMNIS
+278 RGVTATCIKEMTKS

-300 GRSSLDFELPAYALS
+300 GRSSLDFEIPAYALR
-315 EANPAALKKAIMQEM
+315 EDDPAKLKNAIMQEI
-330 KDSGENVSI
+330 KATGEKVSI
-339 KGLNSTF
+339 KGLNSLF

-357 TIANIKANG
+357 TIATIKAAG
-366 GDAVYVAGDVTN
+366 GDAMYVAGNVTN

-385 LKIEKQWGKITGI
+385 LKIEKQWGSITGI

-403 RLADKLIQDKTE
+403 RLADKLIQDKTAQ
-415 EIFDNVTSVKLDGLL
+415 IFDDVTSVKLDGLL
-430 NLLKMVNI
+430 NLLKMVNM
-438 NELRHLIMFSSV
+438 NELKHLIIFSSV

-472 GHLFSTNHP
+472 AHLFRTNHP

-523 VQELNGAYHSQPQV
+523 VHELNGAYHNQPQV

-556 YTIKRNLSLKDNE
+556 HTIQRNLNLKDNT

-605 SIENVKLFKG
+605 IIEDVKLFKG
-615 IVFDGTEKEQYFT
+615 IVFDGTEKETYFT
-628 EIKEQSKT
+628 KVKEQIKT
-636 DERIVC
+636 TDRIVC
-642 AVTIYSKGGKLPLN
+642 EVSIYSKGAKLPLN
-656 HYRSTVALAR
+656 HYRSNVTLER
-666 KRSDKPIFQTPQLKE
+666 KRSDKPTFKVPKLEE
-681 NKIEGATFYKDGSL
+681 NKIDGATFYKDGSL

-705 EVIAMDEDQVLLKC
+705 EVVSMDAAQVLLKC
-719 KAPSVSFEN
+719 KAPVVSYED

-757 NGANSLPLQTLKGM
+757 NGANSLPLQTLKGL
-771 VYGEIPADKSFYVHI
+771 VYGEICANKSYYVHI

-793 AKMIA
+793 TKMIA
-798 DCTVFDENG
+798 DCTVYDEDKH
-807 AVYLFTEGA
+807 VILVTKEA
-816 GLTVSEGLKW
+816 GLTVSPALTW

>member
-1 MVCEEN
+1 M
-7 TSMQEFS
+7 
-14 LPTNFHGVPR
+14 
-24 KSIGLKFIPK
+24 
-34 VDVLVQNISALKP
+34 
-47 VVITDEGSDVTLALK
+47 
-62 AKLESEGHKVI
+62 
-73 VLQFDTFK
+73 
-81 KNSAIKDGV
+81 
-90 IISEISDQNIK
+90 
-101 IAIDTI
+101 
-107 LAKNEIGSFIYLH
+107 H
-120 PHFIFSGHNFTEH
+120 PHFTFSGHNFTQH
-133 FAVER
+133 FAIER
-138 SLLKATFLLAK
+138 TLLKATFLLAK

-178 DKRSNISII
+178 DKRSDISII
-187 AGGLSGLTKCMNL
+187 AGGLSGLTKCINL

-210 DAKPE
+210 DAQPE
-215 LSSEEIAN
+215 LSPEEIAA
-223 NLFLELHDADV
+223 NLFQELHDADV

-242 DNGRM
+242 EKGRM
-247 TYDVVSN
+247 TYEVTPN
-254 EVGATD
+254 EVAATD
-260 TYKKTVT
+260 EYQQTVT

-278 RGVTATCIKEMNIS
+278 RGVTATCIKEMNAA

-300 GRSSLDFELPAYALS
+300 GRSSLDFELPAYALT
-315 EANPAALKKAIMQEM
+315 ENNPAKLKNAIMQNL
-330 KDSGENVSI
+330 KASGEKVSI
-339 KGLNSTF
+339 KGLNSLF
-346 NKYVAKKEIEE
+346 KKYVAKKEIEE
-357 TIANIKANG
+357 TIATIKVAG
-366 GDAVYVAGDVTN
+366 GDAIYVAGDVTN

-438 NELRHLIMFSSV
+438 NELKHLIMFSSV

-472 GHLFSTNHP
+472 AHLFSTNHP

-523 VQELNGAYHSQPQV
+523 VQELNGAYHHQPQV

-556 YTIKRNLSLKDNE
+556 HTIQRNLSLKENA
-569 FLNHHVIQGSPV
+569 FLQHHVIQGSPV

-605 SIENVKLFKG
+605 SIEDVKLFKG
-615 IVFDGTEKEQYFT
+615 IVFDGTEKEVYFT
-628 EIKEQSKT
+628 KVKEQLKT
-636 DERIVC
+636 ADTIVC
-642 AVTIYSKGGKLPLN
+642 EVSVYSKGAKLPLN
-656 HYRSTVALAR
+656 HYRATVTLSR
-666 KRSDKPIFQTPQLKE
+666 KRTEKPIFKAPKLVE
-681 NKIEGATFYKDGSL
+681 NKIDGATFYKDGSL

-705 EVIAMDEDQVLLKC
+705 EIIAMDESQVLLKC
-719 KAPSVSFEN
+719 KAPAVSYED

-744 QYQGMVVWVQKFH
+744 QYQGMVVWVQKYH

-771 VYGEIPADKSFYVHI
+771 VYEEIQANKSYYVHI
-786 KIQENSA
+786 KIQENTET
-793 AKMIA
+793 KMIA
-798 DCTVFDENG
+798 DCTVYDDNED
-807 AVYLFTEGA
+807 VILFTEGA
-816 GLTVSEGLKW
+816 GLTVSRELVW

>member
-1 MVCEEN
+1 M
-7 TSMQEFS
+7 
-14 LPTNFHGVPR
+14 PR

-34 VDVLVQNISALKP
+34 VDILVQNISALKP
-47 VVITDEGSDVTLALK
+47 VVITDEGSDLTLAVK
-62 AKLESEGHKVI
+62 KKLESEGFTVI
-73 VLQFDTFK
+73 VIQFDAFK
-81 KNSAIKDGV
+81 KNKTIKNG
-90 IISEISDQNIK
+90 ISIPEINDQNIK
-101 IAIDTI
+101 AAIDTI
-107 LAKNEIGSFIYLH
+107 LVKNEIGAFIYLH
-120 PHFIFSGHNFTEH
+120 PHFTFSGHNFTQH
-133 FAVER
+133 FDTER

-149 YLQAPLNATSKTQR
+149 YLQVPLNTTSKTQR

-178 DKRSNISII
+178 DKRSDISII

-215 LSSEEIAN
+215 LSAKKIADN
-223 NLFLELHDADV
+223 VFLELNDADV

-242 DNGRM
+242 ENGRM
-247 TYDVVSN
+247 TYEVTPN
-254 EVGATD
+254 EVSAKEN
-260 TYKKTVT
+260 YQQTVT

-300 GRSSLDFELPAYALS
+300 GRSSLDFELPAYALN
-315 EANPAALKKAIMQEM
+315 EDDPAKLKNAIMLEM
-330 KDSGENVSI
+330 KASGEKVSI
-339 KGLNSTF
+339 KGLNRTF

-357 TIANIKANG
+357 TIAHIKANG

-385 LKIEKQWGKITGI
+385 LKIEKQWGQITGI

-430 NLLKMVNI
+430 GLLKMVNI
-438 NELRHLIMFSSV
+438 NELKHLIMFSSV

-472 GHLFSTNHP
+472 AHLFSTNHP

-523 VQELNGAYHSQPQV
+523 VQELNGAYHNQPQV

-543 PAGISDISGDLKT
+543 PAGISDISGDFKT
-556 YTIKRNLSLKDNE
+556 YTIQRNLSLKDNE

-615 IVFDGTEKEQYFT
+615 IVFDGTEKDMYFT
-628 EIKEQSKT
+628 EVKEQSKT
-636 DERIVC
+636 ADQIVC
-642 AVTIYSKGGKLPLN
+642 DVTVYSKGAKLPLN
-656 HYRSTVALAR
+656 HYRSTVTLSR
-666 KRSDKPIFQTPQLKE
+666 KRAEKPKFQTPTLKE
-681 NKIEGATFYKDGSL
+681 NKIDGATFYKDGSL

-705 EVIAMDEDQVLLKC
+705 EVLSMDEEQVLLKC
-719 KAPSVSFEN
+719 KAPTVSFED
-728 QGQFPSTSL
+728 QGQFPITSL

-757 NGANSLPLQTLKGM
+757 NGANSLPLQTLKGL

-798 DCTVFDENG
+798 DCTVYDENED
-807 AVYLFTEGA
+807 VFLFTEGA
-816 GLTVSEGLKW
+816 GLTVSEGLTW

>member
-1 MVCEEN
+1 M
-7 TSMQEFS
+7 
-14 LPTNFHGVPR
+14 
-24 KSIGLKFIPK
+24 
-34 VDVLVQNISALKP
+34 
-47 VVITDEGSDVTLALK
+47 TLAVK
-62 AKLESEGHKVI
+62 EKLENEGHQVI

-81 KNSAIKDGV
+81 KNSAIKDAV
-90 IISEISDQNIK
+90 VISEINDQNIK
-101 IAIDTI
+101 VAINTI
-107 LAKNEIGSFIYLH
+107 LASNDLGAFIYLH
-120 PHFIFSGHNFTEH
+120 PHFTFTGHNFTQH

-138 SLLKATFLLAK
+138 SLLKAAFLLAK
-149 YLQAPLNATSKTQR
+149 HLQAPLNATSKTQR

-178 DKRSNISII
+178 DKRSDISII

-200 EWSPVFCRAI
+200 EWSPVFCRAV
-210 DAKPE
+210 DVKPE
-215 LSSEEIAN
+215 LSANEIADH
-223 NLFLELHDADV
+223 LFQELHDADV

-247 TYDVVSN
+247 TYDVIAN
-254 EVGATD
+254 EVSPIEK
-260 TYKKTVT
+260 YQQTVT

-278 RGVTATCIKEMNIS
+278 RGVTATCIKEMNKA

-300 GRSSLDFELPAYALS
+300 GRSSLDFELPAYALN
-315 EANPAALKKAIMQEM
+315 EDNPAKLKNAIMQEM
-330 KDSGENVSI
+330 KASGENVSI

-357 TIANIKANG
+357 TIADIKANG
-366 GDAVYVAGDVTN
+366 GEAVYVAGDVTN

-385 LKIEKQWGKITGI
+385 LNIEKQWGKITGI

-415 EIFDNVTSVKLDGLL
+415 DIFENVTSVKLDGLL
-430 NLLKMVNI
+430 GLLKMVNI
-438 NELRHLIMFSSV
+438 NELKHLIMFSSV

-472 GHLFSTNHP
+472 AHLFSTNHP

-501 LQKMFEEAGVSLV
+501 LQKMFEQAGVSLV

-523 VQELNGAYHSQPQV
+523 VQELNEAYHNQPQV

-543 PAGISDISGDLKT
+543 PAGISDISGDNKT
-556 YTIKRNLSLKDNE
+556 YTIQRNLKLEDNV

-615 IVFDGTEKEQYFT
+615 IVFDGTEKETYFT
-628 EIKEQSKT
+628 EVREQSKT
-636 DERIVC
+636 PESIVC
-642 AVTIYSKGGKLPLN
+642 DVTVYSKGSKLPLN
-656 HYRSTVALAR
+656 HYRSTVTLSR
-666 KRSDKPIFQTPQLKE
+666 KRTEKPTFKTPKLVE
-681 NKIEGATFYKDGSL
+681 HKIDGATFYKDGSL

-705 EVIAMDEDQVLLKC
+705 EVIAMDEKQALLKC
-719 KAPSVSFEN
+719 KAPAVSYEH
-728 QGQFPSTSL
+728 QGQFPSLSL

-757 NGANSLPLQTLKGM
+757 KGANSLPLQTLKGM
-771 VYGEIPADKSFYVHI
+771 VYGEIPANKSFYVHI
-786 KIQENSA
+786 KVQENSA
-793 AKMIA
+793 TKMIA
-798 DCTVFDENG
+798 DCTVYDENG
-807 AVYLFTEGA
+807 DVFLFTQGA
-816 GLTVSEGLKW
+816 GLTVSQGLSW

>member
-1 MVCEEN
+1 
-7 TSMQEFS
+7 
-14 LPTNFHGVPR
+14 VPR

-34 VDVLVQNISALKP
+34 VDILVQDISDLKS
-47 VVITDEGSDVTLALK
+47 VVITDEGSDLTLAVK
-62 AKLESEGHKVI
+62 AKLESEGHTVI
-73 VLQFDTFK
+73 AIQFDAFK
-81 KNSAIKDGV
+81 KNTSIKNAIS
-90 IISEISDQNIK
+90 ISEINDQNIK
-101 IAIDTI
+101 AAIDTI
-107 LAKNEIGSFIYLH
+107 LVKNEIGAFIYLH
-120 PHFIFSGHNFTEH
+120 PHFTFSGHNFTQH
-133 FAVER
+133 FETER
-138 SLLKATFLLAK
+138 ALLKATFLLAK
-149 YLQAPLNATSKTQR
+149 YLQAPLNTASKTQR

-178 DKRSNISII
+178 DKRSDISII
-187 AGGLSGLTKCMNL
+187 AGGLSGLTKCINL
-200 EWSPVFCRAI
+200 EWSPVFCRAL
-210 DAKPE
+210 DVKPE
-215 LSSEEIAN
+215 LAAKEIADN
-223 NLFLELHDADV
+223 VFLELHDADV
-234 RYVDVAIN
+234 RYVDVALN
-242 DNGRM
+242 ENGRM
-247 TYDVVSN
+247 TYEVNAN
-254 EVGATD
+254 EVSANEN
-260 TYKKTVT
+260 YQQTVT

-300 GRSSLDFELPAYALS
+300 GRSSLDFELPAYALN
-315 EANPAALKKAIMQEM
+315 EDNPSKLKNAIMLEM
-330 KDSGENVSI
+330 KASGEKVSI

-346 NKYVAKKEIEE
+346 NKYVAKKEIED
-357 TIANIKANG
+357 TIAHIKANG

-385 LKIEKQWGKITGI
+385 LDIERQWGKITGI

-415 EIFDNVTSVKLDGLL
+415 AIFDNVTSVKLDGLL
-430 NLLKMVNI
+430 GLLKMVNI
-438 NELRHLIMFSSV
+438 NELKHLIMFSSV
-450 AGFYGNVGQSD
+450 AGFYGNIGQSD

-472 GHLFSTNHP
+472 AHLFSTNHP

-523 VQELNGAYHSQPQV
+523 VQELNGAYHNQPQV

-543 PAGISDISGDLKT
+543 PAGVSDVSGDLKT
-556 YTIKRNLSLKDNE
+556 YTIQRNLSLKDNE

-615 IVFDGTEKEQYFT
+615 IVFDGTEKEMYFT
-628 EIKEQSKT
+628 EVKEQSKT
-636 DERIVC
+636 ADHIVC
-642 AVTIYSKGGKLPLN
+642 DVTVYSKGGKLPLN
-656 HYRSTVALAR
+656 HYRSTVTLSR
-666 KRSDKPIFQTPQLKE
+666 KRADKPKFQAPILKE
-681 NKIEGATFYKDGSL
+681 STIDGATFYKDGSL

-705 EVIAMDEDQVLLKC
+705 EVVSMDKEQVVLKC
-719 KAPSVSFEN
+719 KAPAVSFED

-757 NGANSLPLQTLKGM
+757 NGANSLPLQTLKGF

-798 DCTVFDENG
+798 DCTVYDENG
-807 AVYLFTEGA
+807 DVFLFTEGA
-816 GLTVSEGLKW
+816 GLTVSAGLTW

>member
-1 MVCEEN
+1 M
-7 TSMQEFS
+7 
-14 LPTNFHGVPR
+14 PR

-34 VDVLVQNISALKP
+34 VDILVQDIKVLKP
-47 VVITDEGSDVTLALK
+47 VVITDEGSDLTLAVK
-62 AKLESEGHKVI
+62 VKLESEGHKVI
-73 VLQFDTFK
+73 VIQFDAFK
-81 KNSAIKDGV
+81 KNKSIKNG
-90 IISEISDQNIK
+90 ISIPKINDQNIK
-101 IAIDTI
+101 TVIDTI
-107 LAKNEIGSFIYLH
+107 LAKNEIGAFIYLH
-120 PHFIFSGHNFTEH
+120 PHFTFSGHNFTEH

-149 YLQAPLNATSKTQR
+149 YLQAPLKTTSKTQR

-178 DKRSNISII
+178 DKRPDISII

-200 EWSPVFCRAI
+200 EWSPVFCRAV
-210 DAKPE
+210 DVKPE
-215 LSSEEIAN
+215 ISAKEIAD

-242 DNGRM
+242 ENGRM
-247 TYDVVSN
+247 TYEVKPN
-254 EVGATD
+254 EVSATE
-260 TYKKTVT
+260 KHQQTVT

-300 GRSSLDFELPAYALS
+300 GRSSLDFELPEYALN
-315 EANPAALKKAIMQEM
+315 EDDPAKLKNAIMLEM
-330 KDSGENVSI
+330 KASGEKVSI

-346 NKYVAKKEIEE
+346 NKYIAKKEIEQ
-357 TIANIKANG
+357 TIANIKENG

-385 LKIEKQWGKITGI
+385 IKIEKQWGKITGI

-430 NLLKMVNI
+430 GLLKMVNI
-438 NELRHLIMFSSV
+438 NELKHLILFSSV

-472 GHLFSTNHP
+472 AHLFSTNHP

-523 VQELNGAYHSQPQV
+523 VQELNGAYHNQPQV

-543 PAGISDISGDLKT
+543 PAGISDISGDFKT
-556 YTIKRNLSLKDNE
+556 YTVQRNLSLKDNE

-590 MADSCVKLFPDYKLA
+590 MADSCVKMFPDYKLA
-605 SIENVKLFKG
+605 RIENVKLFKG

-628 EIKEQSKT
+628 EIKEQRKT
-636 DERIVC
+636 DESIVC

-656 HYRSTVALAR
+656 HYRSTVTLER
-666 KRSDKPIFQTPQLKE
+666 KRSDKPKFQTPKIQE
-681 NKIEGATFYKDGSL
+681 NKIDGATFYKDGSL

-705 EVIAMDEDQVLLKC
+705 EVLSMDKEQVLLKC
-719 KAPSVSFEN
+719 KAPAVSFED

-757 NGANSLPLQTLKGM
+757 NGANSLPLQTLKGL

-793 AKMIA
+793 TKMIA
-798 DCTVFDENG
+798 NCTVFDENG
-807 AVYLFTEGA
+807 DVFLFTEGA
-816 GLTVSEGLKW
+816 GLTISEGLNW